1 MAAVNISLNGTER
14 MVGAA
19 TLRELLDELG
29 APAVGIA
36 VAQNDEVVRREEL
49 DRARINDGDRIEIIK
64 AVAGG

>member
-1 MAAVNISLNGTER
+1 MAAVNISLNGTNR
-14 MVGAA
+14 TVGAA
-19 TLRELLDELG
+19 TLRQLLDELD

-49 DRARINDGDRIEIIK
+49 DDARINEGDRIEIIR

>member
-14 MVGAA
+14 TVGAA
-19 TLRELLDELG
+19 TLRQLLDELN
-29 APAVGIA
+29 APVVGIA

-49 DRARINDGDRIEIIK
+49 DGARINDGDRIEIIR